1 MCDEGWTR
9 ACSDWRQALSDISAN
24 PAPRSDLFTL
34 LPIIGHFQMDTT
46 FDGAGDRDIGQR
58 RDLGIHAQKEQDGR
72 ATLGSPGSQHP
83 VKLGE
88 PGSLPWCGMR
98 SYYSGGGGTMQVN
111 RAPVLTLWAVIVAD
125 QLGYKEASALT
136 LRKALAGLNALSKGR
151 ALESS
156 RRKRRRGLPRRAP
169 AWRSSSSS

>member
-1 MCDEGWTR
+1 
-9 ACSDWRQALSDISAN
+9 
-24 PAPRSDLFTL
+24 
-34 LPIIGHFQMDTT
+34 
-46 FDGAGDRDIGQR
+46 
-58 RDLGIHAQKEQDGR
+58 
-72 ATLGSPGSQHP
+72 
-83 VKLGE
+83 
-88 PGSLPWCGMR
+88 
-98 SYYSGGGGTMQVN
+98 MQVN

-156 RRKRRRGLPRRAP
+156 RRKRRRRLPRRAP